1 MIAELA
7 AANAAFGVI
16 KETIANGKELY
27 EAGEA
32 LAQYFGL
39 KAEIQKKAH
48 EHGYK
53 SDLEAFMA
61 TEQLKEYE
69 DALKQ
74 MMIWQGRAGLWTD
87 WLDYQRKMKE
97 SREAAEKAEKAK
109 RLKRKEQIVNLCIS
123 IGLGISILSAIG
135 LVIYIFYW
143 LSKQQVTYVVIIC
156 NPNSV

>member
-27 EAGEA
+27 EAGQA
-32 LAQYFGL
+32 LADYFGL

-69 DALKQ
+69 EALKQ

-87 WLDYQRKMKE
+87 WLDYQKKMKA
-97 SREAAEKAEKAK
+97 SREAAERAEKAK
-109 RLKRKEQIVNLCIS
+109 KAKRKKQIVDWCVG
-123 IGLGISILSAIG
+123 IGLGISVLTAVG

-143 LSKQQVTYVVIIC
+143 LSKQG
-156 NPNSV
+156 

>member
-1 MIAELA
+1 MIAELV

-27 EAGEA
+27 EAGQA
-32 LAQYFGL
+32 LADYFGL
-39 KAEIQKKAH
+39 KAQIQKKAH

-97 SREAAEKAEKAK
+97 SREAAERQEKAK
-109 RLKRKEQIVNLCIS
+109 KIKRKKQIVDWCVG
-123 IGLGISILSAIG
+123 IGLGISVLSAVG

-143 LSKQQVTYVVIIC
+143 LSKQG
-156 NPNSV
+156 

>member
-27 EAGEA
+27 EAGQA
-32 LAQYFGL
+32 LADYFGL

-69 DALKQ
+69 DTLKQ

-87 WLDYQRKMKE
+87 WLGYQSKMKE
-97 SREAAEKAEKAK
+97 SREAVERQEKAK
-109 RLKRKEQIVNLCIS
+109 KIKRKKQIVNWCVG
-123 IGLGISILSAIG
+123 IGLGISVLSAVG

-143 LSKQQVTYVVIIC
+143 LSKQ
-156 NPNSV
+156 

>member
-1 MIAELA
+1 MIAELV

-27 EAGEA
+27 EAGQA
-32 LAQYFGL
+32 LADYFGL
-39 KAEIQKKAH
+39 KAQIQKKAH

-97 SREAAEKAEKAK
+97 SREAAERQEKAK
-109 RLKRKEQIVNLCIS
+109 KIKRKKQIVDWCVGIS
-123 IGLGISILSAIG
+123 LGISVLSAVG

-143 LSKQQVTYVVIIC
+143 LSKQG
-156 NPNSV
+156 

>member
-27 EAGEA
+27 EAGQA
-32 LAQYFGL
+32 LADYFGL

-69 DALKQ
+69 ASLKQ
-74 MMIWQGRAGLWTD
+74 MMIWQGRAGMWSD
-87 WLDYQRKMKE
+87 WLSYQKEMKE
-97 SREAAEKAEKAK
+97 SREAEANAIKLQKARRARRIKDWGIG
-109 RLKRKEQIVNLCIS
+109 IVVTIAA
-123 IGLGISILSAIG
+123 LSAVGICG
-135 LVIYIFYW
+135 YFLYW
-143 LSKQQVTYVVIIC
+143 LITNKG
-156 NPNSV
+156 N

>member
-16 KETIANGKELY
+16 KQTIANGKELY

-32 LAQYFGL
+32 LADYFGL

-53 SDLEAFMA
+53 SDLQAFMA
-61 TEQLKEYE
+61 VEQLKEYE
-69 DALKQ
+69 DTLKE

-87 WLDYQRKMKE
+87 WLNYQRQMKE

-109 RLKRKEQIVNLCIS
+109 KAQRKRQIIDSLLIV
-123 IGLGISILSAIG
+123 GLGISILSAVG
-135 LVIYIFYW
+135 LVAYVFFW
-143 LSKQQVTYVVIIC
+143 LAQQR
-156 NPNSV
+156 

>member
-1 MIAELA
+1 VIAELA

-27 EAGEA
+27 EAGQA
-32 LAQYFGL
+32 LADYFGL

-69 DALKQ
+69 DTLKQ

-97 SREAAEKAEKAK
+97 SREAAEKAKKAKKAK
-109 RLKRKEQIVNLCIS
+109 RKKQIVDLCIS
-123 IGLGISILSAIG
+123 ICLGVSVLSAVG

-143 LSKQQVTYVVIIC
+143 LSKQ
-156 NPNSV
+156 

>member
-27 EAGEA
+27 EAGQA
-32 LAQYFGL
+32 LADYFGL

-69 DALKQ
+69 ETLKQ
-74 MMIWQGRAGLWTD
+74 MMIWQGRSGLWTD

-109 RLKRKEQIVNLCIS
+109 KAKRKKQITDWCIG
-123 IGLGISILSAIG
+123 IGLGISVLSAVG
-135 LVIYIFYW
+135 LVIYVFYW
-143 LSKQQVTYVVIIC
+143 LSKQG
-156 NPNSV
+156 

>member
-32 LAQYFGL
+32 LAKYFGL

-69 DALKQ
+69 EALKQ

-87 WLDYQRKMKE
+87 WLDYQKKMKE
-97 SREAAEKAEKAK
+97 SREAAERQKKAK
-109 RLKRKEQIVNLCIS
+109 RLNRKKQIVNWCIG
-123 IGLGISILSAIG
+123 IGLGISILSAVG
-135 LVIYIFYW
+135 LVIYVFYW
-143 LSKQQVTYVVIIC
+143 LSKQG
-156 NPNSV
+156 

>member
-16 KETIANGKELY
+16 KEAIANGKELY
-27 EAGEA
+27 EAGQA
-32 LAQYFGL
+32 LADYFGL
-39 KAEIQKKAH
+39 KAQIQKKAH

-69 DALKQ
+69 DTLKQ

-109 RLKRKEQIVNLCIS
+109 KAKRKKQIVDICIS
-123 IGLGISILSAIG
+123 IGLGVSVLSAIG

-143 LSKQQVTYVVIIC
+143 LSKQ
-156 NPNSV
+156 

>member
-27 EAGEA
+27 EAGQA
-32 LAQYFGL
+32 LADYFGL
-39 KAEIQKKAH
+39 KAQIQKKAH

-53 SDLEAFMA
+53 SDLQAFMA

-69 DALKQ
+69 DTLKQ

-97 SREAAEKAEKAK
+97 SREAAERQEKAK
-109 RLKRKEQIVNLCIS
+109 KIKRKKQIVDLCIG
-123 IGLGISILSAIG
+123 IGLGVSVLSAVG

-143 LSKQQVTYVVIIC
+143 LSKQ
-156 NPNSV
+156 

>member
-27 EAGEA
+27 EAGQA
-32 LAQYFGL
+32 LADYFGL

-69 DALKQ
+69 ETLKQ

-87 WLDYQRKMKE
+87 WLDYQKKMKD

-109 RLKRKEQIVNLCIS
+109 KAKRKKQIIDWCIG
-123 IGLGISILSAIG
+123 IGLGISVLTAIG

-143 LSKQQVTYVVIIC
+143 LSKQG
-156 NPNSV
+156 

>member
-27 EAGEA
+27 EAGQA
-32 LAQYFGL
+32 LADYFGL

-97 SREAAEKAEKAK
+97 SREAAEQAEKAK
-109 RLKRKEQIVNLCIS
+109 KAKRKKQITDWCIG
-123 IGLGISILSAIG
+123 IGLGISVLTAVG

-143 LSKQQVTYVVIIC
+143 LSKQG
-156 NPNSV
+156 

>member
-32 LAQYFGL
+32 LAKYFGL

-87 WLDYQRKMKE
+87 WLDYQKKMKE
-97 SREAAEKAEKAK
+97 SREAAERQKKAK
-109 RLKRKEQIVNLCIS
+109 RLNRKKQIVNWCVG
-123 IGLGISILSAIG
+123 IGLGISILSAVG

-143 LSKQQVTYVVIIC
+143 LSKQG
-156 NPNSV
+156 

>member
-27 EAGEA
+27 EAGQA
-32 LAQYFGL
+32 LADYFGL
-39 KAEIQKKAH
+39 KAQIQKKAH

-53 SDLEAFMA
+53 SDLQAFMA

-97 SREAAEKAEKAK
+97 SREAAERQEKAK
-109 RLKRKEQIVNLCIS
+109 KIKRKKQIVDLCIG
-123 IGLGISILSAIG
+123 IGLGISVLSAVG

-143 LSKQQVTYVVIIC
+143 LSKQ
-156 NPNSV
+156 

>member
-27 EAGEA
+27 EAGQA
-32 LAQYFGL
+32 LADYFGL
-39 KAEIQKKAH
+39 KAQIQKKAH

-53 SDLEAFMA
+53 SDLQAFMA

-69 DALKQ
+69 DTLKQ

-87 WLDYQRKMKE
+87 WLDYQSKMKE
-97 SREAAEKAEKAK
+97 SREAAERQEKAK
-109 RLKRKEQIVNLCIS
+109 KIKRKKQIVDLCIG
-123 IGLGISILSAIG
+123 IGLGVSVLSAIG

-143 LSKQQVTYVVIIC
+143 LSKQ
-156 NPNSV
+156 

>member
-27 EAGEA
+27 EAGQA
-32 LAQYFGL
+32 LADYFGL

-87 WLDYQRKMKE
+87 WLDYQKQMKD
-97 SREAAEKAEKAK
+97 SRDSAEREEKAK
-109 RLKRKEQIVNLCIS
+109 KAKRKKQITDWCIG
-123 IGLGISILSAIG
+123 IGLGISVLTAIG

-143 LSKQQVTYVVIIC
+143 LSKQG
-156 NPNSV
+156 

>member
-16 KETIANGKELY
+16 RETIAHGKELY
-27 EAGEA
+27 QAGDA
-32 LAQYFGL
+32 LATYFGL

-53 SDLEAFMA
+53 SDLQAFMA

-69 DALKQ
+69 SALKQ
-74 MMIWQGRAGLWTD
+74 MMIYQGRAGMWTD
-87 WLDYQRKMKE
+87 WLSYQSKMRE
-97 SREAAEKAEKAK
+97 SRDAAEKAEKAK
-109 RLKRKEQIVNLCIS
+109 KAKRKKQIIDWCLGIT
-123 IGLGISILSAIG
+123 LGISVLSAIG

-143 LSKQQVTYVVIIC
+143 INKQV
-156 NPNSV
+156 

>member
-32 LAQYFGL
+32 LAKYFGL

-69 DALKQ
+69 EALKQ

-97 SREAAEKAEKAK
+97 SREAAERQEKAK
-109 RLKRKEQIVNLCIS
+109 RLNRKKQIVNWCVG

-135 LVIYIFYW
+135 LVIYVFYW
-143 LSKQQVTYVVIIC
+143 LSKQG
-156 NPNSV
+156 

>member
-32 LAQYFGL
+32 LAKYFGL

-69 DALKQ
+69 EALKQ

-97 SREAAEKAEKAK
+97 SREAAERQEKTK
-109 RLKRKEQIVNLCIS
+109 RLKRKEQIVNWCVG
-123 IGLGISILSAIG
+123 IGLGVSILSAVG
-135 LVIYIFYW
+135 LVIYVFYW
-143 LSKQQVTYVVIIC
+143 LSKQG
-156 NPNSV
+156 

>member
-32 LAQYFGL
+32 LADYFGY

-53 SDLEAFMA
+53 SDLQAFMA
-61 TEQLKEYE
+61 SEQLKEYE
-69 DALKQ
+69 SALKQ
-74 MMIWQGRAGLWTD
+74 MMIYQGRAGMWDD
-87 WLDYQRKMKE
+87 WLRFQKEMKD
-97 SREAAEKAEKAK
+97 SREAQDKAEKAK
-109 RLKRKEQIVNLCIS
+109 KLKRKQQLQNTA
-123 IGLGISILSAIG
+123 LGVTLTALILSGVGFIG
-135 LVIYIFYW
+135 YLFYW
-143 LSKQQVTYVVIIC
+143 ISKQ
-156 NPNSV
+156 

>member
-32 LAQYFGL
+32 LADYFGL

-69 DALKQ
+69 DTLKQ

-109 RLKRKEQIVNLCIS
+109 KAKRKKQIVDWCVG
-123 IGLGISILSAIG
+123 IGLGIGILSAIG
-135 LVIYIFYW
+135 LVGYIFYW
-143 LSKQQVTYVVIIC
+143 ISKQG
-156 NPNSV
+156 

>member
-32 LAQYFGL
+32 LAKYFGL

-69 DALKQ
+69 DTLKQ

-97 SREAAEKAEKAK
+97 SREAAKRQEKAK
-109 RLKRKEQIVNLCIS
+109 KIKRKKQIVDWCVGIS
-123 IGLGISILSAIG
+123 LGISVLSAVG

-143 LSKQQVTYVVIIC
+143 LSKQG
-156 NPNSV
+156 